1 MDQVKEDLICEIIR
15 LSQTNLLD
23 KKCSNENGET
33 KEQIAVEWIRKNAAD
48 YRTDYQS
55 RLDVFTASKLGEI
68 LKTLSSSKKDLSDI
82 LEGIESSKNKSS

>member
-1 MDQVKEDLICEIIR
+1 MNQVKEDLICEIIR

-23 KKCSNENGET
+23 KKCSNQNGET
-33 KEQIAVEWIRKNAAD
+33 KEKIAVEWIRKNAAD

-68 LKTLSSSKKDLSDI
+68 LKTLSNSEKDLSEI
-82 LEGIESSKNKSS
+82 LEGIKPSKNKRS